1 MELSGAR
8 SSGGIVAERTVVT
21 RIPVLRRWNL
31 SPRESAILAGI
42 LLVTIAVYLPS
53 LRNGWVFDDWEIFVN
68 NKLIHS
74 WSFIWNSFIHD
85 KFWFRDPVLLVP
97 QSQYYRPVEN
107 TFIAANA
114 LLFGTHIV
122 AWHLLK
128 IGLHIVAVVLCF
140 RVAQLLSGN
149 VAVGLLTAA
158 IFGVIPAH
166 VDGVV
171 WLSAISEPLSTAL
184 ELGALL
190 CFINR
195 KPGWSRGMLSAL
207 ALYACAQL
215 THESAIFFPVI
226 VSLYVFLFEGGDE
239 QSGGPAEAV
248 WTKRHIASALRA
260 CSPFVVVTIAYLCAR
275 VNALGLDFAFT
286 RPESVAHVAIH
297 GWHWPIPHF
306 RPVDYLLTLPVVLL
320 ADLGV
325 LAVPGVAGP
334 VHDVDW
340 ITSASPI
347 AFVSAGAFAILA
359 AVALVLARRSYDRRI
374 YLFCAAWSLLSLAPA
389 MKLTAIWA
397 LVQDRYLY
405 TPSFGWSLA
414 LALVAVRLAA
424 ASPRA
429 RAAVGTAM
437 ALVLAA
443 YMVTTIQIKHYWHD
457 DVTFFEQCV
466 AVDPYHLDYRI
477 KLAGV
482 MNRTRDF
489 NGAVRV
495 LQEGTAIDPDDAP
508 LQLMLAQQ
516 YQRMGRQLDFEREF
530 QKYIKLSKA
539 MVQRRLAAESS
550 DASQPASKP

>member
-1 MELSGAR
+1 M
-8 SSGGIVAERTVVT
+8 AERTGAT
-21 RIPVLRRWNL
+21 GIPILRRWNL
-31 SPRESAILAGI
+31 SRRESAILAGI
-42 LLVTIAVYLPS
+42 ILATIAIYLPS

-74 WSFIWNSFIHD
+74 WAFIWKSFIHD
-85 KFWFRDPVLLVP
+85 KFWFRDPVLLAP

-107 TFIAANA
+107 TFIAANS
-114 LLFGTHIV
+114 LLFGTHIA

-140 RVAQLLSGN
+140 RVAQLLSRN

-158 IFGVIPAH
+158 IFGVMPAH

-215 THESAIFFPVI
+215 THESAIFFPLI
-226 VSLYVFLFEGGDE
+226 VALYVFLFEGGDE
-239 QSGGPAEAV
+239 RSEGPAETV
-248 WTKRHIASALRA
+248 WSRPRIVSALRA
-260 CSPFVVVTIAYLCAR
+260 CAPFVVVTIAYLCAR
-275 VNALGLDFAFT
+275 VNALGLEFAFI
-286 RPESVAHVAIH
+286 RPESVRHVALH
-297 GWHWPIPHF
+297 GWHWPSPHF
-306 RPVDYLLTLPVVLL
+306 RPADYLLTLPVVLL

-325 LAVPGVAGP
+325 LAVPGIAGP
-334 VHDVDW
+334 VHAVDW

-347 AFVSAGAFAILA
+347 AFVSAGAFVILA
-359 AVALVLARRSYDRRI
+359 AAALVLARRSSDWRI
-374 YLFCAAWSLLSLAPA
+374 YLFCAAWALLSLAPA

-405 TPSFGWSLA
+405 APSFGWSLA

-424 ASPRA
+424 ANPRV
-429 RAAVGTAM
+429 RATVGTAM
-437 ALVLAA
+437 ALLLAA
-443 YMVTTIQIKHYWHD
+443 YMVTTIQIEHYWHD

-495 LQEGTAIDPDDAP
+495 LKQGTAIDPDDAP

-530 QKYIKLSKA
+530 QKYVTLSKA
-539 MVQRRLAAESS
+539 LVQRRLAAQSS
-550 DASQPASKP
+550 QASQSASKP